1 MKISV
6 QSLFEDYEDDT
17 VELRRDADTARI
29 LDGIVFIVLKQTI
42 PSSCAATPTQPA
54 FSKKPWQSCP
64 GRAESARSTSC

>member
-29 LDGIVFIVLKQTI
+29 LEKTMAKLPNARKNFSCNTFLFSATI
-42 PSSCAATPTQPA
+42 
-54 FSKKPWQSCP
+54 
-64 GRAESARSTSC
+64 